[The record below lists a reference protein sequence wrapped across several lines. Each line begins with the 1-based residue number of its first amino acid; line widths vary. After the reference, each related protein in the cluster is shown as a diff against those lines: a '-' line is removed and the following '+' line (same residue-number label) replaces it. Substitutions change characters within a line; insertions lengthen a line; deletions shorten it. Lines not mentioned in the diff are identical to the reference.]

1 MDIQKMVEARN
12 MLIEWGFS
20 ADNATLLL
28 VRTTFGLSLE
38 EAKTLFCPSQQE
50 HSNNPQQPIARQG
63 A

>member
-1 MDIQKMVEARN
+1 